1 MLDELTLECKKD
13 DAPSIEMG
21 HIEVEFCADPGLP
34 VLWIDGSQV
43 RRAFINL
50 FKNALEALENYIG
63 ERVLRI
69 DVSRSGTDVVLAI
82 TDSGPGI
89 APDVLGRIFDPFY
102 TTKGPRGTG
111 LGMSITRSL
120 IEANGGTIR
129 VESLLS
135 RGTRVEVRFPGFS
148 VESVTPEERNAA

>member
-1 MLDELTLECKKD
+1 VTQN
-13 DAPSIEMG
+13 
-21 HIEVEFCADPGLP
+21 
-34 VLWIDGSQV
+34 GS
-43 RRAFINL
+43 
-50 FKNALEALENYIG
+50 
-63 ERVLRI
+63 
-69 DVSRSGTDVVLAI
+69 DVVLAI

-135 RGTRVEVRFPGFS
+135 RGTRVEVRFPGFAR
-148 VESVTPEERNAA
+148 ESITPEERQAA